1 MKKFALAAAMI
12 GAASSPALA
21 ATPFDL
27 EGVAG
32 GYYTS
37 FVVTDGPLSLTVSSA
52 TSGAFVYVDDFGS
65 PALVGRGVVG
75 TNTNPLQ
82 GFQFAPVKF
91 AFNQTIDSITFN
103 FGDTGGDDDSDVLIQ
118 AYSAADVLLGSFTT
132 DYVTGF
138 GAGKSGTLNFA
149 GATYFIAS
157 SGSADRNFNSIFWDI
172 SSVTAGGTGGV
183 PEPAAWAMMLA
194 GFGLVGG
201 AMRRRGT
208 LAAA

>member
-1 MKKFALAAAMI
+1 MKNLALGLALV
-12 GAASSPALA
+12 GGVTTPAVA

-27 EGVAG
+27 EGVAE

-37 FVVTDGPLSLTVSSA
+37 IVVNDGALSLTISSA
-52 TSGAFVYVDDFGS
+52 ARGAFLYVDDAFS
-65 PALVGRGVVG
+65 PALVGRGVIG
-75 TNTNPLQ
+75 TLTNPLQ
-82 GFQFAPVKF
+82 GFQFSPVKF

-103 FGDTGGDDDSDVLIQ
+103 FGDTGGDDDSPVLIQ
-118 AYSAADVLLGSFTT
+118 AYNAADVLLGSFSTT
-132 DYVTGF
+132 YEKDF
-138 GAGKSGTLNFA
+138 AAGKSGTLNFA

-157 SGSADRNFNSIFWDI
+157 SGSAIGNDHSIFWDI
-172 SSVTAGGTGGV
+172 GSVTVGGAGGV

-208 LAAA
+208 MVTA

>member
-1 MKKFALAAAMI
+1 MKKFALAAAII

-27 EGVAG
+27 EGVAV
-32 GYYTS
+32 GYSSS
-37 FVVTDGPLSLTVSSA
+37 FVVNDGSLSLTVSS
-52 TSGAFVYVDDFGS
+52 TTPGAFVFVGGS
-65 PALVGRGVVG
+65 GVGLIGRGVIG
-75 TNTNPLQ
+75 TNTVPLQ
-82 GFQFAPVKF
+82 GFQFAPLKF
-91 AFNQTIDSITFN
+91 AFNQAISSITFN
-103 FGDTGGDDDSDVLIQ
+103 FGDGGGDDDNAVLIE

-132 DYVTGF
+132 SYDAGF
-138 GAGKSGTLNFA
+138 AEGKSGTLNFA

-157 SGSADRNFNSIFWDI
+157 SGSADRNINSIFWDI
-172 SSVTAGGTGGV
+172 SAVTVGGTGGV

-208 LAAA
+208 MVTA